1 MSILIAYG
9 TIEGQ
14 TGKIARFMETALQ
27 EQGYEVALLDTS
39 DSTRDVEWEAVGQV
53 ILAGSVHEHKHPKGF
68 EVFVYAHRREL
79 SALPTLLCSV
89 SLNAAFPEGRAE
101 AQGYIDDLKQR
112 SELTTARDL
121 LVAGALRAAQYDYYS
136 TQVLQHVLLRD
147 KPYDPHASEHEFT
160 DWDELRQVTLDFA
173 QMRAAHPA

>member
-14 TGKIARFMETALQ
+14 TGKIARFITDALRKQ
-27 EQGYEVALLDTS
+27 DFDVDVLNTS
-39 DSTRDVEWEAVGQV
+39 DSTRDVEWEEVDQV
-53 ILAGSVHEHKHPKGF
+53 ILAGSVHEHRHPKGF

-79 SALPTLLCSV
+79 STLPTLLCSV
-89 SLNAAFPEGRAE
+89 SLNAAFPEGRDE
-101 AQGYIDDLKQR
+101 ALGYVTDLKTR
-112 SELTTARDL
+112 NELTTKKDL

-136 TQVLQHVLLRD
+136 TQVLQHVLLRG

-160 DWDELRQVTLDFA
+160 DWEALQQEVLDFA
-173 QMRAAHPA
+173 KTYARHPA